1 MIRTIYSDELY
12 HHGIKGQRWGVRR
25 YQNEDGTLTEEGKR
39 RIRKVN
45 DNVYLVEQNKSLL
58 ARGLAKMS
66 KKIREEQEKDT
77 QYKIMVG
84 EKVIG
89 DLELYKESA
98 DSINVTWIGIKSKER
113 GKKYAQSVMD
123 WVIRDSKDKGYK
135 QLTLEVPGNSPD
147 ARHIYEK
154 SGFKDEGV
162 LTTKEEDPVWDG
174 LTKMRKKL

>member
-12 HHGIKGQRWGVRR
+12 HFGIKGQKWGIRR
-25 YQNEDGTLTEEGKR
+25 YQNPDGTLTEEGKR

-45 DNVYLVEQNKSLL
+45 DNVYLVKQKGSPL

-66 KKIREEQEKDT
+66 KKIKEEQEKDT
-77 QYKIMVG
+77 QYKIMAG

-98 DSINVTWIGIKSKER
+98 DSLNITWIGIKSKER

-123 WVIRDSKDKGYK
+123 WIIRDSKDSGYK
-135 QLTLEVPGNSPD
+135 QLTLEVPGISPD

-154 SGFKDEGV
+154 KGFVDEGV
-162 LTTKEEDPVWDG
+162 LSDEDDVWGG
-174 LTKMRKKL
+174 LTKMRRTL